1 MYVIAVDANGTRER
15 QKSLSS
21 IASFEF
27 IKKDGQIID
36 YNFMFTEFEETSFQ
50 HFSYALPA
58 LDEDAEGS
66 YALTLGCYEYSR
78 TLIIR
83 ISINRTLGYPNAIS
97 NYKIPKDV

>member
-1 MYVIAVDANGTRER
+1 MRLLSEISIESSAGTRPIFMYVIAVDANGTRER

-36 YNFMFTEFEETSFQ
+36 YNFRFIEFEETSFQ
-50 HFSYALPA
+50 HYSYALPA

-66 YALTLGCYEYSR
+66 YALTLGYYEYIY
-78 TLIIR
+78 LYI
-83 ISINRTLGYPNAIS
+83 Y
-97 NYKIPKDV
+97 